1 MEAFN
6 MKKILYVASKVKLHI
21 NLFHTPF
28 FKRLKEDGYEVHVCA
43 SNDYA
48 NKDECV
54 IPWCDVFHEVMF
66 HRIPFHPRNVWV
78 YFKLKKII
86 DSGGYDIIHCH
97 TPIGGALTRLAA
109 RRARKNGSKVIYTAH
124 GFHFYNGASLINWIL
139 FYTAE
144 RLLARF
150 TDLIITINEE
160 DFIRAGK
167 FKSKDTVKMN
177 GVGIDISEFSEKAE
191 CDCPAVRRN
200 IGIPE
205 DSHVLIFA
213 GEMSYRKHQDF
224 LIEVLSH
231 IGFERNI
238 YLILAGEGSY
248 TEKYRRTALDAG
260 VDERVLFLGFRK
272 DIDRLMCASDVYVSA
287 SRQEGL
293 PVNIME
299 AMASGL
305 PIVCFDI
312 RGNNDLIDNGRGG
325 YLVPPDDSEQFS
337 NKILELIEDAG
348 KRNDMAAFNKA
359 RINEYSRDKIVNE
372 MMDLYKKVLG

>member
-1 MEAFN
+1 
-6 MKKILYVASKVKLHI
+6 
-21 NLFHTPF
+21 
-28 FKRLKEDGYEVHVCA
+28 
-43 SNDYA
+43 
-48 NKDECV
+48 
-54 IPWCDVFHEVMF
+54 
-66 HRIPFHPRNVWV
+66 
-78 YFKLKKII
+78 
-86 DSGGYDIIHCH
+86 
-97 TPIGGALTRLAA
+97 
-109 RRARKNGSKVIYTAH
+109 
-124 GFHFYNGASLINWIL
+124 
-139 FYTAE
+139 
-144 RLLARF
+144 
-150 TDLIITINEE
+150 
-160 DFIRAGK
+160 
-167 FKSKDTVKMN
+167 
-177 GVGIDISEFSEKAE
+177 
-191 CDCPAVRRN
+191 
-200 IGIPE
+200 
-205 DSHVLIFA
+205 VLIFA

-305 PIVCFDI
+305 PIVCLDI